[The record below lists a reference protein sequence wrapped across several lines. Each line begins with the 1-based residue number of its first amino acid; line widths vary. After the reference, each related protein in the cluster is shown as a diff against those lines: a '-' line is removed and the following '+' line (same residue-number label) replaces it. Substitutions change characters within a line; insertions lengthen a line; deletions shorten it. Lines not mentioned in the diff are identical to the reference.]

1 MCTVNIKVDDATM
14 RRINPELTT
23 REMINKWLQQKVD
36 AMIKDYANDATLPPL
51 SYERSEMVAVCDQ
64 RMDDIISGRSST
76 ISNEEVIN
84 RIDEKYK
91 L

>member
-23 REMINKWLQQKVD
+23 RELINNWLQQKVD
-36 AMIKDYANDATLPPL
+36 AMINDCANDAATPPL
-51 SYERSEMVAVCDQ
+51 SYERSEMMAVCDQ

-76 ISNEEVIN
+76 MSNEEVIN

>member
-14 RRINPELTT
+14 RRINPNLTN

-36 AMIKDYANDATLPPL
+36 AMIESYSNDAATPPL
-51 SYERSEMVAVCDQ
+51 SYERSEMMAVCDQ

-76 ISNEEVIN
+76 IPNEEG
-84 RIDEKYK
+84 
-91 L
+91 

>member
-14 RRINPELTT
+14 RRINPDLTT

-36 AMIKDYANDATLPPL
+36 AMIKDYANQAATPPF
-51 SYERSEMVAVCDQ
+51 SYESSEMMAVCNQ

-76 ISNEEVIN
+76 ISKEEVVN